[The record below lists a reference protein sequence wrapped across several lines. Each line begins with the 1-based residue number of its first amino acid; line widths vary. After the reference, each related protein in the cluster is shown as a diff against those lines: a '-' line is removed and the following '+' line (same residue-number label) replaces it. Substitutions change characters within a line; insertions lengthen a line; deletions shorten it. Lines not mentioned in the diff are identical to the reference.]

1 MPYRTNRFLKT
12 LPGVLLIVVILAL
25 MSSVGYIVYDT
36 LQHETSRGIVIVTA
50 LLSGGLIAT
59 DAEGNESV
67 IWDPIPIDEFP
78 IQEVLGVDGSLNI
91 QIALEEVAN
100 AYTASGEYMLGSL
113 LSIFD
118 NLAVDAVTGKSV
130 LNVRPANMSDDT
142 HAKYGVMNVYKET
155 FDMLSD
161 RYGDNAE
168 VSVFNYDWRLDNRD
182 NAALLEQFIDE
193 KGYDEVV
200 LTSHSMGGN
209 VVAGYLARS
218 AENREKV
225 KLYCAYAPSLLGS
238 VDALAYL
245 EDPSLILD
253 MLGAFDLGALQE
265 FAENAVAGAAGPLLR
280 SMPSIAQLLPSPY
293 LMTSDQYSEDF
304 PMITVDGKA
313 IKTPEELI
321 EFYSSRPWTVTE
333 SGEKAYM
340 FQTEDNG
347 KTRLEN
353 FFESVYVQTETG
365 KVHSTQLVNTVYFVG
380 TGVSGK
386 ERAAFVTDAESGTP
400 VLDRTYS
407 SLRGDN
413 MVLEYSATAAAG
425 TAGANV
431 AVYEGYGH
439 HVVGIKFNDV
449 LKERTFAEIDKI
461 FG

>member
-78 IQEVLGVDGSLNI
+78 IHEVLGVDGSLNI

-161 RYGDNAE
+161 RYGDKAE

-238 VDALAYL
+238 VDALPVP
-245 EDPSLILD
+245 D
-253 MLGAFDLGALQE
+253 FRH
-265 FAENAVAGAAGPLLR
+265 AGRFR
-280 SMPSIAQLLPSPY
+280 S
-293 LMTSDQYSEDF
+293 
-304 PMITVDGKA
+304 G
-313 IKTPEELI
+313 
-321 EFYSSRPWTVTE
+321 
-333 SGEKAYM
+333 
-340 FQTEDNG
+340 
-347 KTRLEN
+347 
-353 FFESVYVQTETG
+353 
-365 KVHSTQLVNTVYFVG
+365 
-380 TGVSGK
+380 
-386 ERAAFVTDAESGTP
+386 
-400 VLDRTYS
+400 
-407 SLRGDN
+407 
-413 MVLEYSATAAAG
+413 YSAGICRKRGCRRRRSAAALDAIDRTAAAQPLSDDLG
-425 TAGANV
+425 S
-431 AVYEGYGH
+431 
-439 HVVGIKFNDV
+439 V
-449 LKERTFAEIDKI
+449 LRGFSHDYR
-461 FG
+461 